1 MSVRGRVAPSR
12 VPSRIPS
19 RIQSTVLAYLALTKP
34 RVIELLLVTAIPAM
48 LLAHRG
54 TVNPVL
60 ILNTLIGGML
70 AAGGANTL
78 NCVAD
83 ADIDKVMKRTAR
95 RPLARAAVPTR
106 NALVLGVVLSVVSVF
121 WLWWTTN
128 LLSGLLAIATIAFYV
143 FVYTLLLKRRTSQNV
158 VWGGA
163 AGCMPVMIGWS
174 AVTGTIGW
182 PALVMFAII
191 FFWTPPHTWALAMR
205 YKDDYKAAGV
215 PMLPAVATERQVTKQ
230 ILIYTWLTVAATLA
244 LALATGWLYAA
255 VAVIA
260 GVWFLTM
267 AHQLYAGVRAGEPVK
282 PLRLFLQSNNYLAVV
297 FCALAVDS
305 VIALPH
311 LL

>member
-12 VPSRIPS
+12 VRE
-19 RIQSTVLAYLALTKP
+19 TLLAYLALTKP

-54 TVNPVL
+54 SVDPLL
-60 ILNTLIGGML
+60 ILNTLVGGML

-83 ADIDKVMKRTAR
+83 ADIDKKMKRTAR
-95 RPLARAAVPTR
+95 RPLARAAVPKR
-106 NALVLGVVLSVVSVF
+106 NALVFGLVLSVASF
-121 WLWWTTN
+121 AWLWWTTN
-128 LLSGLLAIATIAFYV
+128 LLSGLLAVGTIAFYV

-163 AGCMPVMIGWS
+163 AGCMPVMIAWS
-174 AVTGTIGW
+174 SVTGTIGW

-205 YKDDYKAAGV
+205 YKEDYQAAGV
-215 PMLPAVATERQVTKQ
+215 PMLPAVATECEVTKQ

-244 LALATGWLYAA
+244 LSLATGWLYTAVAA
-255 VAVIA
+255 VA
-260 GVWFLTM
+260 GVWFLAM
-267 AHQLYAGVRAGEPVK
+267 AHQLYAGVRRGEAVK

-297 FCALAVDS
+297 FCALALDS
-305 VIALPH
+305 ALALPT
-311 LL
+311 LLHI

>member
-12 VPSRIPS
+12 VRE
-19 RIQSTVLAYLALTKP
+19 TVLAYLALTKP

-54 TVNPVL
+54 SVNPLL

-83 ADIDKVMKRTAR
+83 ADIDKLMKRTAR
-95 RPLARAAVPTR
+95 RPLARAAVPTG
-106 NALVLGVVLSVVSVF
+106 NALVFGLALSVASFF

-128 LLSGLLAIATIAFYV
+128 LLSGLLAVGTIAFYV

-163 AGCMPVMIGWS
+163 AGCMPVMIAWS

-182 PALVMFAII
+182 QALVMFAII

-205 YKDDYKAAGV
+205 YKEDYKAAGV
-215 PMLPAVATERQVTKQ
+215 PMLPAVATERQVTTH
-230 ILIYTWLTVAATLA
+230 ILVYTWLTVAATLA
-244 LALATGWLYAA
+244 LALAAGWLYTAVAA
-255 VAVIA
+255 VA
-260 GVWFLTM
+260 GVWFLAM
-267 AHQLYAGVRAGEPVK
+267 AHQLYAGVRRGEAVK

-297 FCALAVDS
+297 FCALALDS
-305 VIALPH
+305 ALALPTV
-311 LL
+311 LTI

>member
-12 VPSRIPS
+12 VRE
-19 RIQSTVLAYLALTKP
+19 TGLAYLALTKP

-54 TVNPVL
+54 SVNPLL
-60 ILNTLIGGML
+60 ILDTLIGGML

-83 ADIDKVMKRTAR
+83 ADIDKLMKRTAR
-95 RPLARAAVPTR
+95 RPLARAAVPTG
-106 NALVLGVVLSVVSVF
+106 NALVFGLALSVASFF

-128 LLSGLLAIATIAFYV
+128 LLSGLLAVGTIAFYV

-163 AGCMPVMIGWS
+163 AGCMPVMIAWS

-182 PALVMFAII
+182 QALVMFAII

-205 YKDDYKAAGV
+205 YKEDYKAAGV
-215 PMLPAVATERQVTKQ
+215 PMLPAVATERQVTTH
-230 ILIYTWLTVAATLA
+230 ILVYTWLTVAATLA
-244 LALATGWLYAA
+244 LALAAGWLYTAVAA
-255 VAVIA
+255 VA
-260 GVWFLTM
+260 GVWFLAM
-267 AHQLYAGVRAGEPVK
+267 AHQLYAGVRRGEAVK

-297 FCALAVDS
+297 FCALALDS
-305 VIALPH
+305 ALALPTV
-311 LL
+311 LTI